1 VPLNFSAFRLC
12 YNERMGAIHIGTL
25 GFSYDDW
32 VGPFYPLSVKG
43 NHRLDYYAGLFR
55 TVELNSSFYHLP
67 ALPAVS
73 MEMLKKVAGDF
84 EFFAKVYRDLTHVRR
99 NARETLPRFH
109 EMLKAYRREHKLAG
123 VLFPILSEF

>member
-1 VPLNFSAFRLC
+1 
-12 YNERMGAIHIGTL
+12 MGAIHIGTL

-73 MEMLKKVAGDF
+73 MEMLKKVPGDF

-99 NARETLPRFH
+99 NVRETLPRFH